1 MSFKWEEIEMSG
13 KKILTLKQVADLTIQ
28 KDRVLFSASHEEI
41 INGATTDVYFVK
53 THEILKELNKENTQ
67 VTAEIFSRGAGVFC
81 GLPEILNLFA
91 DTGVDVWSLPEG
103 AQFDRKEVI
112 MRIKGSYGEFGI
124 YETAI
129 LGILASS
136 CGWATAARE
145 IKKAVGDRQALVF
158 GARHVHPSVA
168 PVMERSALVG
178 GIDGASCILGA
189 KLAGKEP
196 KGTVPH
202 AVFLIV
208 GDTVEVAQTYDR
220 IMPPDAVRLVL
231 VDTFKDEAEET
242 LRVAAALGEKLQGI
256 RLDTPSER
264 GGVTPGLVKEI
275 RARLDMAGSNHVQI
289 FVSGGLDPDKIK
301 LLKEAGADAFG
312 VGSYISGARA
322 IDMTMDLKEID
333 GKPVAKRGRIPGLTT
348 NERLEKVR

>member
-1 MSFKWEEIEMSG
+1 MPE
-13 KKILTLKQVADLTIQ
+13 KKILSLEQVNGLKIEEG
-28 KDRVLFSASHEEI
+28 RVLYSASHDEI

-53 THEILKELNKENTQ
+53 THEILKAMGKENTQ
-67 VTAEIFSRGAGVFC
+67 VIAEIFPRKSGVFC
-81 GLPEILNLFA
+81 GLPEVLNLLK
-91 DTGVDVWSLPEG
+91 DSKVEVWSLPEG
-103 AQFDRKEVI
+103 AQFERKEVI

-136 CGWATAARE
+136 CGWSTAAKEVKEAAR
-145 IKKAVGDRQALVF
+145 DSLALVF
-158 GARHVHPSVA
+158 GARHVHPAVA
-168 PVMERSALVG
+168 PVMERSAIIG

-208 GDTVEVAQTYDR
+208 GDTVEVAKLYDKV
-220 IMPPDAVRLVL
+220 MPPDALRLVL

-242 LRVAAALGEKLQGI
+242 LRVAEALGEKLQGI

-264 GGVTPGLVKEI
+264 GGVTPELVKEI
-275 RARLDMAGSNHVQI
+275 RARLDMAGFNHVQI
-289 FVSGGLDPDKIK
+289 FVSGGLNPEKIK
-301 LLKEAGADAFG
+301 ILKEAGANAFG
-312 VGSYISGARA
+312 VGSYISSAPA
-322 IDMTMDLKEID
+322 IDMTMDLKEIE
-333 GKPVAKRGRIPGLTT
+333 GKPVAKRGRIPGITK
-348 NERLEKVR
+348 NERLEKVK

>member
-1 MSFKWEEIEMSG
+1 MPE
-13 KKILTLKQVADLTIQ
+13 KKILSLEQVNALKIEEG
-28 KDRVLFSASHEEI
+28 RVLYSASHDEI

-53 THEILKELNKENTQ
+53 THEILKAMGKENTQ
-67 VTAEIFSRGAGVFC
+67 VIAEIFPRKSGVFC
-81 GLPEILNLFA
+81 GLPEVLNLLK
-91 DTGVDVWSLPEG
+91 DSKVEVWSLPEG
-103 AQFDRKEVI
+103 AQFERKEVI

-136 CGWATAARE
+136 CGWSTAAKE
-145 IKKAVGDRQALVF
+145 VKEAAQDSLALVF
-158 GARHVHPSVA
+158 GARHVHPAVA
-168 PVMERSALVG
+168 PVMERSAIIG

-208 GDTVEVAQTYDR
+208 GDTVEVAKLYDKV
-220 IMPPDAVRLVL
+220 MPPDALRLVL

-242 LRVAAALGEKLQGI
+242 LRVAEALGEKLQGI

-264 GGVTPGLVKEI
+264 GGVTPELVKEI
-275 RARLDMAGSNHVQI
+275 RARLDMAGFNHVQI
-289 FVSGGLDPDKIK
+289 FVSGGLNPEKIK
-301 LLKEAGADAFG
+301 ILKEAGANAFG
-312 VGSYISGARA
+312 VGSYISSAPA
-322 IDMTMDLKEID
+322 IDMTMDLKEIE
-333 GKPVAKRGRIPGLTT
+333 GKPVAKRGRIPGITR
-348 NERLEKVR
+348 NERLEKVK